1 MTTPSPSSK
10 SASLPLDPATG
21 VALVVGLFV
30 AFTPG
35 LFNDGDTF
43 LHVAAGARM
52 LDLGHV
58 LTTDPFSY
66 TFGGK
71 PWQTHEWLAEVVMA
85 LTFRAGGWAG
95 VALLFGVAVGSA
107 IALLVRHV
115 QKLAPGPVGL
125 AIAALPFACLAP
137 SLLARPHILALP
149 LMEPFVAELVFARR
163 DGRGPRAVLLAVM
176 MWVWCNMHGSFVIGL
191 VLAAA
196 FGLEDVI
203 RKRDDLIAAA
213 RPWAILGALLLAAV
227 VIGPHGIDNLTFPLK
242 LTRFSS
248 LNAIG
253 EWAPMNIAENGVFA
267 LTLAAG
273 LFALL
278 WRGRRLDALPLLV
291 TLALIDMSFSHVRHV
306 VLFAVI
312 APLMVAE
319 AFATGSEPAPR
330 PAPFAAMAASLAVV
344 AFVRMLAPLS
354 EPKSPCAPVAGLAH
368 VPASLQAQPVFN
380 AYAFGAYL
388 AYRGV
393 KPYVD
398 SRAEVYGDD
407 FLKAFSGLEENP
419 ALLMKELEAR
429 HVAWTLEAPGSQVAR
444 ALDASPG
451 WTRLYADPT
460 AVVHVRAATSAK

>member
-1 MTTPSPSSK
+1 MTTPSSTSRSP
-10 SASLPLDPATG
+10 LPLDAATG
-21 VALVVGLFV
+21 AALIVGLFV

-43 LHVAAGARM
+43 LHIAAGARM

-71 PWQTHEWLAEVVMA
+71 PWQTHEWLAEVIMA
-85 LTFRAGGWAG
+85 LAFRAGGWAG

-115 QKLAPGPVGL
+115 QKLAQGPIGL
-125 AIAALPFACLAP
+125 AVAALPFACLAP
-137 SLLARPHILALP
+137 SLLARPHILVLP
-149 LMEPFVAELVFARR
+149 LMELFVAELVFARR
-163 DGRGPRAVLLAVM
+163 EGRQPRALPLALM
-176 MWVWCNMHGSFVIGL
+176 MAVWCNMHGSFVIGL

-196 FGLEDVI
+196 FGLENVI

-213 RPWAILGALLLAAV
+213 RPWALLGALLLAAV

-242 LTRFSS
+242 LTGFSS

-253 EWAPMNIAENGVFA
+253 EWAPMNIAENSMFA
-267 LTLAAG
+267 LTLGAG

-291 TLALIDMSFSHVRHV
+291 VLALIDMSFSHVRHV

-312 APLMVAE
+312 APLMVAD
-319 AFATGSEPAPR
+319 AFATETTPAPR
-330 PAPFAAMAASLAVV
+330 PAPLAALAASLAIV
-344 AFVRMLAPLS
+344 AVARMLAPLS
-354 EPKSPCAPVAGLAH
+354 EPKSPCAPVAALAH
-368 VPASLQAQPVFN
+368 VPASLQAKPVFN

-388 AYRGV
+388 TWRGV

-407 FLKAFSGLEENP
+407 FLKAFSRLEQDP

-429 HVAWTLEAPGSQVAR
+429 SVAWTLEAPGSPVAR
-444 ALDASPG
+444 ALDAAPG
-451 WTRLYADPT
+451 WTRLYADEM
-460 AVVHVRAATSAK
+460 AVVHVRSPTSAK

>member
-1 MTTPSPSSK
+1 MTTPSSTSRSP
-10 SASLPLDPATG
+10 LPLDAATG
-21 VALVVGLFV
+21 AALIVGLFV

-52 LDLGHV
+52 LDLGRV

-71 PWQTHEWLAEVVMA
+71 PWQTHEWLAEVIMA
-85 LTFRAGGWAG
+85 LAFRAGGWAG
-95 VALLFGVAVGSA
+95 VALLFGVTVGSA

-115 QKLAPGPVGL
+115 QKLAPGPIGL
-125 AIAALPFACLAP
+125 AVAALPFACLAP

-149 LMEPFVAELVFARR
+149 LMELFVAELVFARR
-163 DGRGPRAVLLAVM
+163 EGRRPRAIPLALM
-176 MWVWCNMHGSFVIGL
+176 MAAWCNMHGSFVIGL
-191 VLAAA
+191 LLAAA

-203 RKRDDLIAAA
+203 KRRATFLAAA
-213 RPWAILGALLLAAV
+213 RPWALLGALLLAAV
-227 VIGPHGIDNLTFPLK
+227 VIGPHGVDNLTFPLK
-242 LTRFSS
+242 LTGFSS

-253 EWAPMNIAENGVFA
+253 EWAPMNIAENSMFA

-291 TLALIDMSFSHVRHV
+291 VLALIDMSFSHVRHV
-306 VLFAVI
+306 VLFAMI
-312 APLMVAE
+312 APLMVTE
-319 AFATGSEPAPR
+319 AFASETDSAPR

-344 AFVRMLAPLS
+344 AIVRMLVPLS

-444 ALDASPG
+444 ALDAAPG

>member
-1 MTTPSPSSK
+1 VTRSSPAFNLSSP
-10 SASLPLDPATG
+10 PLDTATG
-21 VALVVGLFV
+21 VALAVGLFV

-43 LHVAAGARM
+43 LHVAAGGLM
-52 LDLGHV
+52 LDRHAV
-58 LTTDPFSY
+58 PTTDPFSY
-66 TFGGK
+66 TFAGK
-71 PWQTHEWLAEVVMA
+71 PWQTHEWLAEVIMA
-85 LTFRAGGWAG
+85 LAFRAGGWAG
-95 VALLFGVAVGSA
+95 VALLFGVTVGSA
-107 IALLVRHV
+107 VALLVRHV
-115 QKLAPGPVGL
+115 QKLAPGPAGL

-149 LMEPFVAELVFARR
+149 LMELFVAELVFARR
-163 DGRGPRAVLLAVM
+163 EGRQPRAALLAVM
-176 MWVWCNMHGSFVIGL
+176 MAIWCNLHGSFVIGL

-196 FGLEDVI
+196 FGLEAVI
-203 RKRDDLIAAA
+203 KKRDALLAAA
-213 RPWAILGALLLAAV
+213 RPWAILGALLLVAV
-227 VIGPHGIDNLTFPLK
+227 VIGPHGIETLTFPLK

-291 TLALIDMSFSHVRHV
+291 TLVLIGMSFSHVRHV
-306 VLFAVI
+306 VLFAMI

-319 AFATGSEPAPR
+319 GFATGSEPAPR
-330 PAPFAAMAASLAVV
+330 PASWAAMAASLGFVAV
-344 AFVRMLAPLS
+344 VRMLIPLA
-354 EPKSPCAPVAGLAH
+354 EPKSSSAPVAALAH

-407 FLKAFSGLEENP
+407 FLKAFSGLEQDP
-419 ALLMKELEAR
+419 TLLLKALEAR
-429 HVAWTLEAPGSQVAR
+429 HVAWTLEAPGSQVTR
-444 ALDASPG
+444 TLDAAPG
-451 WTRLYADPT
+451 WKRLYADEV
-460 AVVHVRAATSAK
+460 AVVHVRTSRPLK